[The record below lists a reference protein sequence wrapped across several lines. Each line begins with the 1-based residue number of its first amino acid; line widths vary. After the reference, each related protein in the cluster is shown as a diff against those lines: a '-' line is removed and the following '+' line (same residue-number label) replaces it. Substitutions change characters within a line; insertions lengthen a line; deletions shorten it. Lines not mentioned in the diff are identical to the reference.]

1 MTTNAP
7 MKRFIT
13 VGLRRYK
20 SADNAFTT
28 RWDWDM
34 MRKVP
39 GIDPRNTPQ
48 AAERLVDIG
57 LVPELTFYV
66 DLLQPGSGD
75 GEERERHHAASYIR
89 SIADALGLIIVPLGR
104 NVYEAFCAVDPRI
117 RGQRIGQT
125 DCGVLCIPNPHNKL
139 SGWWSRDNVE
149 MIRDEVERLVD
160 SDDYV
165 DGVEVDIVGDAMRD
179 GYDNDGDG
187 EGEA

>member
-1 MTTNAP
+1 

-20 SADNAFTT
+20 SVDNTFTT

-48 AAERLVDIG
+48 AAERLIEIG
-57 LVPELTFYV
+57 LFPELTFYV

-75 GEERERHHAASYIR
+75 GDERERYHAAAYIR
-89 SIADALGLIIVPLGR
+89 GIADALGLIIVPLGR

-117 RGQRIGQT
+117 RGQRIGET

-139 SGWWSRDNVE
+139 SGWWSAANVE
-149 MIRDEVERLVD
+149 MIRGEVERLVD
-160 SDDYV
+160 SNDYV
-165 DGVEVDIVGDAMRD
+165 DGIDVDVVGDAMA
-179 GYDNDGDG
+179 GDG
-187 EGEA
+187 EEAHDER

>member
-1 MTTNAP
+1 MT

-48 AAERLVDIG
+48 AAERLIEIG
-57 LVPELTFYV
+57 LFPELTFYV

-75 GEERERHHAASYIR
+75 G
-89 SIADALGLIIVPLGR
+89 
-104 NVYEAFCAVDPRI
+104 
-117 RGQRIGQT
+117 IG
-125 DCGVLCIPNPHNKL
+125 
-139 SGWWSRDNVE
+139 
-149 MIRDEVERLVD
+149 
-160 SDDYV
+160 
-165 DGVEVDIVGDAMRD
+165 
-179 GYDNDGDG
+179 
-187 EGEA
+187 

>member
-1 MTTNAP
+1 

-20 SADNAFTT
+20 SAAITYTT

-75 GEERERHHAASYIR
+75 GEERERHRAAAYIR
-89 SIADALGLIIVPLGR
+89 GVADALGLIIVPLGR

-139 SGWWSRDNVE
+139 SGWWTDDNVE

-160 SDDYV
+160 SNDYV
-165 DGVEVDIVGDAMRD
+165 DGVEVDPVGDAMRD
-179 GYDNDGDG
+179 GDDDSDDGTDDG
-187 EGEA
+187 EEA

>member
-1 MTTNAP
+1 MT

-75 GEERERHHAASYIR
+75 GEERERLVAAARIR
-89 SIADALGLIIVPLGR
+89 GIADALGLIIVPLGR

-139 SGWWSRDNVE
+139 SGWWTDDNIA
-149 MIRDEVERLVD
+149 MIQDEVERLVD
-160 SDDYV
+160 SGDYV
-165 DGVEVDIVGDAMRD
+165 DGVEVDVVGDAIRD
-179 GYDNDGDG
+179 GVDDADGDDADDG
-187 EGEA
+187 EEA

>member
-66 DLLQPGSGD
+66 DLLQPGNGD
-75 GEERERHHAASYIR
+75 GEERERLVAAARIR
-89 SIADALGLIIVPLGR
+89 GIADALGLIIVPLGR

-125 DCGVLCIPNPHNKL
+125 DCGVLTSWKNAVSSSLLNPLKSVPRWIRRRLPPEMLL
-139 SGWWSRDNVE
+139 SKH
-149 MIRDEVERLVD
+149 
-160 SDDYV
+160 Y
-165 DGVEVDIVGDAMRD
+165 
-179 GYDNDGDG
+179 
-187 EGEA
+187 